1 METSDV
7 RKRILDVLNSA
18 RRDAAERR
26 TRNAEAGAAYEKF
39 LETVAT
45 PVCRQVAAVLKAE
58 RLPCAVET
66 PAGAVRLVSERS
78 STDFVEIGLD
88 TSAAR
93 PRVVVRA
100 ERVKGRERYE
110 DVQPIREGV
119 GIEHLTDEDVLEAL
133 AGAIGV
139 FA

>member
-45 PVCRQVAAVLKAE
+45 PVCRQVADVLKAE
-58 RLPCAVET
+58 RLLCTVET
-66 PAGAVRLVSERS
+66 PAGAVRLASDRS
-78 STDFVEIGLD
+78 ASDFVEIHLD

-93 PRVVVRA
+93 PRVVVHA
-100 ERVKGRERYE
+100 ERVRGRERSE
-110 DVQPIREGV
+110 ETQPIREGV
-119 GIEHLTDEDVLEAL
+119 AIEHLTHEDVLDAL
-133 AGAIGV
+133 AEVIGV